1 MKRVS
6 LARALLKDAPVL
18 LCDEPTG
25 ALHYKQAKEVMTL
38 LKEVSEDRLVIV
50 VSHDTSLLDE
60 YVDILIEMKNQTLHT
75 IKDNHIRFTTFVSKI
90 FF

>member
-6 LARALLKDAPVL
+6 IARALLKDAPVL

-50 VSHDTSLLDE
+50 VS
-60 YVDILIEMKNQTLHT
+60 Q
-75 IKDNHIRFTTFVSKI
+75 
-90 FF
+90 

>member
-1 MKRVS
+1 MKIDKLFKRYPNELSIGQLKRVS
-6 LARALLKDAPVL
+6 IARALLKDAPVL

-50 VSHDTSLLDE
+50 VSHDIELLD
-60 YVDILIEMKNQTLHT
+60 DM
-75 IKDNHIRFTTFVSKI
+75 
-90 FF
+90 